1 MRLLILFIFLFSFQ
15 LFAREAGQIEIT
27 TDEGIEV
34 FQKEKYYLLKK
45 NVIIL
50 SDDFKLTADQVR
62 VYFAKDLY
70 DVVKMNA
77 KGNVNLFSNRNIE
90 ASGENLEFD
99 IKNEDLF
106 ISGKK
111 CYLDYNKL
119 KMISDDTIKVNN
131 STGQFQIKGS
141 NSQLINENTK
151 ITGKL
156 IKGKFSKLKNVNEF
170 ESLYVEDDEIAN
182 IKLNNLDMYAL
193 RVDYNKIKDTVEL
206 FEKVKILKNN
216 EFIEG
221 DYAKINIIDESYK
234 VTSKKSDKVKVLLN
248 QTNE

>member
-1 MRLLILFIFLFSFQ
+1 M
-15 LFAREAGQIEIT
+15 A
-27 TDEGIEV
+27 
-34 FQKEKYYLLKK
+34 
-45 NVIIL
+45 
-50 SDDFKLTADQVR
+50 
-62 VYFAKDLY
+62 
-70 DVVKMNA
+70 
-77 KGNVNLFSNRNIE
+77 
-90 ASGENLEFD
+90 
-99 IKNEDLF
+99 
-106 ISGKK
+106 
-111 CYLDYNKL
+111 
-119 KMISDDTIKVNN
+119 DDTIKVNN

-182 IKLNNLDMYAL
+182 IKLSNLDMYAL
-193 RVDYNKIKDTVEL
+193 RVDYNKVKDTVEL

-234 VTSKKSDKVKVLLN
+234 VTSKKSDKVKILLN
-248 QTNE
+248 QINE